1 MQNLAAGVVE
11 PSPVDQSVAKRDA
24 IYEVAMSNY
33 APKPLAVP
41 VIYFSVDYPGEAW
54 RRISSNLEIIKS
66 PGSHFD
72 LDLADIAKHVR
83 MRLQADFEV

>member
-1 MQNLAAGVVE
+1 
-11 PSPVDQSVAKRDA
+11 
-24 IYEVAMSNY
+24 
-33 APKPLAVP
+33 

-54 RRISSNLEIIKS
+54 RRITSNLEIIKS

-72 LDLADIAKHVR
+72 LDLADIAKHLR